1 MHFEKEG
8 NVLVAKLDHDQDVFS
23 ALETLMSKINEN
35 SATVISAI
43 GMIKDF
49 KLGFYDAESGE
60 YIWDEFDE
68 PMELLSLNGSIT
80 EDKDIH
86 IHAQVA
92 DKEHNVKG
100 GHLDKGTIHN
110 VTELTMLLNDKLKMK
125 REHDEERDMDLLKV
139 DRYEF

>member
-8 NVLVAKLDHDQDVFS
+8 NVLVAKLDHDQDVFYS
-23 ALETLMSKINEN
+23 LETLMSKIDEN

-60 YIWDEFDE
+60 YTWESFEE
-68 PMELLSLNGSIT
+68 PMELLSMKGSIT
-80 EDKDIH
+80 KDKDIH

-92 DKEHNVKG
+92 DKDHNVKG

-110 VTELTMLLNDKLKMK
+110 VTELTMLLHDKLKMK
-125 REHDEERDMDLLKV
+125 RELDKERDMELLRV